1 MRLRMI
7 FSALLLLP
15 VLLLHPAGMLL
26 SAEESGVVVIINSS
40 NLLDKLSQKT
50 IARLYSN
57 YQLEWNKGESVILY
71 DLTPSNPVRQFF
83 SEHILDRDA
92 YRVAERWAHMK
103 ITNQAIN
110 PPTTLKSE
118 WMIMRRV
125 SQQKNAIG
133 YVSLRTFQANR
144 DHAVKGIYLI
154 QDN

>member
-1 MRLRMI
+1 MI

-15 VLLLHPAGMLL
+15 VLLLHPVGGMLL
-26 SAEESGVVVIINSS
+26 SAEENGVVVIVNDS
-40 NLLDKLSQKT
+40 NTLDNMSRKT

-57 YQLEWNKGESVILY
+57 YQLEWDKGESVVLY
-71 DLTPSNPVRQFF
+71 ELTPSNPVRKLF

-118 WMIMRRV
+118 WLILRRV
-125 SQQKNAIG
+125 SQQRNAIG
-133 YVSLRTFQANR
+133 YVSLRTFNANR
-144 DHAVKGIYLI
+144 DHAIKGIYLI
-154 QDN
+154 PGTLPE